1 MYSYTSVLH
10 ILICCTVVLHT
21 NHFLKPLNLEWSSF
35 LIISLLYLSFFWF
48 WLYYDMRFYD
58 VTCFGI
64 FFCFPL
70 FQLSQCAGI
79 IYSIIICNTII
90 ANWELVDTSC
100 KYLNNTWLLS
110 GFKVGAG
117 NSSVSM
123 VNLNDLLTSSTMRI
137 TSVSSIRGGS
147 MRTGTFLRF
156 GSIYHDFHD
165 LVL

>member
-10 ILICCTVVLHT
+10 ILIRCTVVLHT

-79 IYSIIICNTII
+79 LYSIIICNTII

-100 KYLNNTWLLS
+100 KYLNNALFLS
-110 GFKVGAG
+110 VFKSVVG
-117 NSSVSM
+117 NSSIFR
-123 VNLNDLLTSSTMRI
+123 VNINPLSTAATLRI
-137 TSVSSIRGGS
+137 TLVSLIGL
-147 MRTGTFLRF
+147 M
-156 GSIYHDFHD
+156 FHAY
-165 LVL
+165 